1 MREIK
6 NTHLKVRCESH
17 LRQAILSRS
26 KSLNIRPSEF
36 VRFALE
42 KAIERH

>member
-1 MREIK
+1 MKDPK
-6 NTHLKVRCESH
+6 NKHLRVRCQAH

-26 KSLNIRPSEF
+26 KALNIKPSEF